1 MKRQHNN
8 PMVNFNYFIVP
19 IALFQFT
26 LVFGQTDVQNGA
38 TSSGLVAEQKES
50 LLEAYSNLVRKN
62 DAFVTANREK
72 IFSPELARF
81 NSIID
86 SLEQSVHKL
95 VKNYEGNFGES
106 NTPKIDS
113 LLTEAKFNHKRYR
126 LLYPNNYHRFADFKK
141 KANVSND
148 YFENVM
154 EGSFDDPSLLQFKE
168 YRRCMNYYLDIL
180 SAGKYKFSHLEYV
193 PEKRLD
199 NRYDAIVDLIAQ
211 QHIKDFFIKEHFTSN
226 IWTYRVEAFDYAFA
240 KALEDVKNQEYL
252 KEIKDTYKMGKD
264 RRKEASVLKVYR
276 TVEGIT
282 LNAHIFYPENYNN
295 NQAKPAHLFFNGGG
309 WAIGL
314 PEWSYGACK
323 RSAEEGRVAFA
334 FDYRLRNIHATDIK
348 ASVSDALRAIA
359 WVRENAKELGI
370 DPNKILAEGFS
381 AGAHLALVS
390 AMIKNPE
397 DFGVTSKFS
406 SKPDAIILGSCP
418 YDIAG
423 RDVYNVDYDTR
434 TISPLYLIEENL
446 PPILAF
452 HAEDDDMVEFSE
464 FEKFRDAIQKT
475 KNSFTSRS
483 YAGAGHFYFRESS
496 QEDSDERRRLREEF
510 LLKNGF

>member
-1 MKRQHNN
+1 MA
-8 PMVNFNYFIVP
+8 NFKYFIIT

-26 LVFGQTDVQNGA
+26 LVIAQTDVESKA
-38 TSSGLVAEQKES
+38 TSSTTIAEKKHS
-50 LLEAYSNLVRKN
+50 LLEAYSKLVRKN
-62 DAFVTANREK
+62 DSFVTANREK
-72 IFSPELARF
+72 IFSPELERF

-86 SLEQSVHKL
+86 SLEQSVYKL
-95 VKNYEGNFGES
+95 VKNYEDNFEER
-106 NTPKIDS
+106 NTLKIDS

-126 LLYPNNYHRFADFKK
+126 LLYPNNYYRFANFKK
-141 KANVSND
+141 KASVSSD

-154 EGSFDDPSLLQFKE
+154 KGSFDDPSLVQFKE
-168 YRRCMNYYLDIL
+168 YRRCMNFYLDIL
-180 SAGKYKFSHLEYV
+180 SAGEYKFLHLEYV
-193 PEKRLD
+193 PVKRLD
-199 NRYDAIVDLIAQ
+199 NRYDAIVNLDAQ
-211 QHIKDFFIKEHFTSN
+211 QSIKDFFIKEHFTSN

-240 KALEDVKNQEYL
+240 KALEDVKNEEYV
-252 KEIKDTYKMGKD
+252 KEIKDTYRMGKD
-264 RRKEASVLKVYR
+264 RRNDASEIKVFK
-276 TVEGIT
+276 TVDGIT
-282 LNAHIFYPENYNN
+282 LKAHIFYPENHDKS
-295 NQAKPAHLFFNGGG
+295 QAKPAHLFFNGGG

-334 FDYRLRNIHATDIK
+334 FDYRLRNIHGTDVK
-348 ASVSDALRAIA
+348 ASVSDALSAIA

-390 AMIKNPE
+390 AMIKKPE
-397 DFGVTSKFS
+397 DFGVASKFS

-423 RDVYNVDYDTR
+423 RDVYNSNYDTR
-434 TISPLYLIEENL
+434 TISPLFLMEENL

-452 HAEDDDMVEFSE
+452 HGEEDDMVEFSE
-464 FEKFRDAIQKT
+464 FEKFKAAIQKT

-483 YAGAGHFYFRESS
+483 YAGAGHFYFRGSS
-496 QEDSDERRRLREEF
+496 QKDADDRRRLTEEF
-510 LLKNGF
+510 LLKNGFKIK